1 MKLSSGAPI
10 PCAMKAGSLIGIV
23 VGIVLILAGGI
34 LEGVTPD
41 MLIAPSAIVIIGG
54 GTIGAV
60 MGSFGME
67 GMKAIVPGYKAAF
80 TTEPLNK
87 SEQVERLVGFADSA
101 RRDGLLSLEAQLDE
115 IPDDFTKKGVQ
126 LVVDGTDAHLV
137 EEILHLE
144 VEAMQVRHKLAEE
157 VFRAGSGFAP
167 TIGVLGTVIS
177 LVHVLGNLSD
187 PDSLGPSI
195 SVAFLATLMGV
206 GSANLLFLPVA
217 TRLKQVSGWEVE
229 FRHMTIEG
237 ILALQAGE
245 NPRMVAEK
253 LMAYIPP
260 KERESVNLPGSPK
273 LQAVDEKKAA

>member
-1 MKLSSGAPI
+1 MKFSSRPPI
-10 PCAMKAGSLIGIV
+10 PGPMKAGSLIGIV
-23 VGIVLILAGGI
+23 VGVVLILFGGI
-34 LEGVTPD
+34 MEGVTPM
-41 MLIAPSAIVIIGG
+41 MLIAPSAIIIIGG
-54 GTIGAV
+54 GTIGAT

-80 TTEPLNK
+80 TTEPLSK
-87 SEQVERLVGFADSA
+87 PEQVERLVGFADTA
-101 RRDGLLSLEAQLDE
+101 RRDGLLALEAQLDE
-115 IPDDFTKKGVQ
+115 IPDDFTKKGIQ

-144 VEAMQVRHKLAEE
+144 VEAMQTRHKLPED
-157 VFRAGSGFAP
+157 VFRAASGFAP

-217 TRLKQVSGWEVE
+217 TRLKQVSGWEAE

-253 LMAYIPP
+253 LLAYIPP
-260 KERESVNLPGSPK
+260 AQRADVNLPGSPK

>member
-1 MKLSSGAPI
+1 
-10 PCAMKAGSLIGIV
+10 MKAGAIIGIV
-23 VGIVLILAGGI
+23 VGIVAILIGGI
-34 LEGVTPD
+34 MEGVPPTA
-41 MLIAPSAIVIIGG
+41 LIAPSAIVIIGG
-54 GTIGAV
+54 GTLGAT

-67 GMKAIVPGYKAAF
+67 GMKAIPAGYKNAFNAA
-80 TTEPLNK
+80 PPNK
-87 SEQVERLVGFADSA
+87 AEQVERLVGFADTA
-101 RRDGLLSLEAQLDE
+101 RRDGLLALEAQLDE

-144 VEAMQVRHKLAEE
+144 IEAMQTRHKLAEE

-187 PDSLGPSI
+187 PDSLGPAI

-206 GSANLLFLPVA
+206 GSANVLFLPVA
-217 TRLKQVSGWEVE
+217 TRLKQISGWEVE
-229 FRHMTIEG
+229 FRHMTVEG
-237 ILALQAGE
+237 ILSLQAGE

-253 LMAYIPP
+253 LLAYVPP
-260 KERESVNLPGSPK
+260 KERDSVNLPGSPK

>member
-260 KERESVNLPGSPK
+260 KEREAVNLPGSPK